1 MFKFNYYYAYLDL
14 ILHYLAP
21 VPMEEEKKELTE
33 LEKYWKAVR
42 ENPADFTGWTYLLQ
56 YVEQEV
62 SKLLFVS

>member
-1 MFKFNYYYAYLDL
+1 MKDL
-14 ILHYLAP
+14 PKDETKH
-21 VPMEEEKKELTE
+21 EKESTE

-62 SKLLFVS
+62 CSN